1 MRWDNLSTTSRWA
14 QSRESATAIMTTT
27 PLLRLDLRV
36 YDGHEVKF
44 YKLTQLGFWLG
55 YSGFGAA
62 GRFGLEDP
70 QK

>member
-1 MRWDNLSTTSRWA
+1 
-14 QSRESATAIMTTT
+14 MTTT